1 MCKVPLTHEQRVFAA
16 ENHGLVHKFL
26 RENRLPVDD
35 FYDVVIFG
43 YLRAVHRFFVEPE
56 LKKYS
61 FATIAWNCMR
71 VDLINFNKAC
81 NRQKRTAETVSIH
94 VGLCE
99 DDIPLED
106 SIPAP
111 DDLML
116 QLEMKLLLHDLAA
129 RLSKQQMDM
138 IHLKQNG
145 YGIRDIARSQKLS
158 LRHAKEL
165 LEEVRIILLELCN
178 E

>member
-1 MCKVPLTHEQRVFAA
+1 MCEIPLTPEQRIFAA
-16 ENHGLVHKFL
+16 ENHGLVRKFL
-26 RENRLPVDD
+26 KENHLPTDD

-43 YLRAVHRFFVEPE
+43 YLRAVHRFFEEPK
-56 LKKYS
+56 LQKYS

-81 NRQKRTAETVSIH
+81 NRQKRTAETISIH
-94 VGLCE
+94 IGLTE
-99 DDIPLED
+99 EDIPLEE
-106 SIPAP
+106 SIPAT

-138 IHLKQNG
+138 VYLKRNG
-145 YGIRDIARSQKLS
+145 YGIRDIARSQKVS
-158 LRHAKEL
+158 LRRAKEL